1 MTEFNIEKVREII
14 DGAEAYRDGDGDKLG
29 KFSDQ
34 NAYDFLRCAR
44 FLLGSLDFQT
54 KRQVYRTEAERNV
67 LAERL
72 EAEK

>member
-14 DGAEAYRDGDGDKLG
+14 DGAEAHRDGDGDKLG

-44 FLLGSLDFQT
+44 FLLGYIDSQT
-54 KRQVYRTEAERNV
+54 KRHVYRTEAER
-67 LAERL
+67 AATARRL
-72 EAEK
+72 EDQI